1 MLGHRTLNVEDY
13 LFILKRR
20 WWILAIP
27 AIIFPII
34 AIGITFMIPP
44 KYQSQTLVL
53 INQQKVP
60 EDFVKTLVTEDL
72 DSRLASMK
80 EQILSRSSLQPII
93 EKYNLYADKHTTMD
107 QRIDLVRKDILIDPI
122 RSEIAHSNG
131 LPGFKIFF
139 TASDPQTAQQVCAEI
154 TALFTGAN
162 LRIRQAA
169 VEGTTNFLKEQLD
182 EAKHNLDDQDA
193 KLAAFQRQYFGMLP
207 GDETNNV
214 NLLTTLNSQLDAT
227 TQSIQNLEQNKA
239 VMEAM
244 LSQQAAQ
251 QPTQSVSGANT
262 QTPFAQQKELDD
274 LEAQEAQ
281 LSALYTDNY
290 PDLKDVRR
298 KIADLRK
305 QMAKAA
311 SAPPVAPSSTAVA
324 PSRSD
329 SASVQQLRAQ
339 IHGYDLAIQAKHK
352 QQDQLEQ
359 QIRTYQARIQSS
371 PQVEEQQKE
380 LTRDYQTSQEAY
392 DHLLSEMNQSQ
403 MATDLELRQGGET
416 FSLLDAANLPD
427 TPTFPKPGIFALGGL
442 AAGLGIGLVFI
453 AFLEYRD
460 TALRSERDVWA
471 FTELP
476 TLAVIAWSGEMMER
490 DKKLGRLKRL
500 FGRKGPDNLIADA
513 PGSHV

>member
-1 MLGHRTLNVEDY
+1 MLGHRALNVEDY
-13 LFILKRR
+13 LVILKRR
-20 WWILAIP
+20 WWLIAIP
-27 AIIFPII
+27 AVIFPII
-34 AIGITFMIPP
+34 AIAITFVIPP

-93 EKYNLYADKHTTMD
+93 EKYNLYADKHTNMD
-107 QRIDLVRKDILIDPI
+107 ERIDLVRKDILIEPI

-154 TALFTGAN
+154 TSLFTRAN
-162 LRIRQAA
+162 LSIRQAA

-182 EAKHNLDDQDA
+182 QAKHNLDDQDA

-207 GDETNNV
+207 GDQTQNV
-214 NLLTTLNSQLDAT
+214 NLLSTLNSQLDAT
-227 TQSIQNLEQNKA
+227 TSSIQTLEQNKA

-244 LSQQAAQ
+244 LAQQASQLLTAAGTPSQTPMAQ
-251 QPTQSVSGANT
+251 QR
-262 QTPFAQQKELDD
+262 ELDD

-281 LSALYTDNY
+281 LSAHYTADY
-290 PDLKDVRR
+290 PDLKEVRR
-298 KIADLRK
+298 KIADLQK

-311 SAPPVAPSSTAVA
+311 AAPVPSTPTAPAA
-324 PSRSD
+324 NRAD

-339 IHGYDLAIQAKHK
+339 IHGYDLAIQSKHK

-359 QIRTYQARIQSS
+359 QINMYRTRIQSS

-380 LTRDYQTSQEAY
+380 LTRDYQTSQDAY
-392 DHLLSEMNQSQ
+392 DHLLAEMNQSQ

-427 TPTFPKPGIFALGGL
+427 TPTFPKPGMFALAGFVV
-442 AAGLGIGLVFI
+442 GLGIGLGIV
-453 AFLEYRD
+453 ALLEYKD

-476 TLAVIAWSGEMMER
+476 TLAVIAWSGQMNE
-490 DKKLGRLKRL
+490 KSSKPGRLRRI
-500 FGRKGPDNLIADA
+500 FSRKPAKNLLVDA